1 MKNMQ
6 SGVLIQAGPSNTGIR
21 TPEVRGYFSALPEEG
36 KPFVFYGENIGCEAP
51 LLSQNNVGRLII
63 TTEVKDTFM
72 KTITE
77 VGFLTQNTFYILKFP
92 CQEEK

>member
-6 SGVLIQAGPSNTGIR
+6 SGVLIQAGPSDTGIR
-21 TPEVRGYFSALPEEG
+21 TPEVRGYFPALPERG
-36 KPFVFYGENIGCEAP
+36 KSFVFYGEYVGCEAP
-51 LLSQNNVGRLII
+51 LLSQDNIGRLII
-63 TTEVKDTFM
+63 TTEVKDVSM

-77 VGFLTQNTFYILKFP
+77 IGFLTQNTFYILKFP